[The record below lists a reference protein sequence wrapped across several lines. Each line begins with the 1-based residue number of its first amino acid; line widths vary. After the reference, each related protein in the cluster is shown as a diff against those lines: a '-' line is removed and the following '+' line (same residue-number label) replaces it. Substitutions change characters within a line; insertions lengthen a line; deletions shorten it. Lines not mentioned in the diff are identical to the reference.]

1 MSTITIRPVTK
12 EDEPKW
18 REHWEAY
25 NQFYKRTI
33 PEEVTA
39 TTFAR
44 FLDDSVPMYCA
55 VAVSSSSSSS
65 ASSGTAAPQQ
75 VGFATWFP
83 HMSTSSVAPK
93 VYLNDLFVD
102 PGTRCGGVGGRLIDH
117 VVDHARGVLGADSIY
132 WLTQHFNHAAQLLY
146 VKKATKSDF
155 VHYTKKL

>member
-1 MSTITIRPVTK
+1 MSTITIRPVSK

-55 VAVSSSSSSS
+55 VAV
-65 ASSGTAAPQQ
+65 
-75 VGFATWFP
+75 GFATWFP
-83 HMSTSSVAPK
+83 HMSTSSIAPK

>member
-1 MSTITIRPVTK
+1 MSVTIRPVTK

-18 REHWEAY
+18 REHWAAY
-25 NQFYKRTI
+25 NDFYQRTI

-55 VAVSSSSSSS
+55 VAVSPPSSTTSTD
-65 ASSGTAAPQQ
+65 GTMPPTL

-83 HMSTSSVAPK
+83 HMSTASIAPK

-102 PGTRCGGVGGRLIDH
+102 PGVRSGGVGGRLIDH

>member
-1 MSTITIRPVTK
+1 MSVTIRPVTK
-12 EDEPKW
+12 EDEPQW
-18 REHWEAY
+18 REHWESY

-33 PEEVTA
+33 PEQVTA

-44 FLDDSVPMYCA
+44 FLDASVPMHCA
-55 VAVSSSSSSS
+55 VAVSSSSSSTPEDKKI
-65 ASSGTAAPQQ
+65 A
-75 VGFATWFP
+75 GFATWFP
-83 HMSTSSVAPK
+83 HLSTSSVAPK

-102 PGTRCGGVGGRLIDH
+102 PSARCGGVGGRLIDY
-117 VVDHARGVLGADSIY
+117 VVDHARDVLGADSVY

>member
-1 MSTITIRPVTK
+1 MSVTIRPVTK
-12 EDEPKW
+12 EDEPQW
-18 REHWEAY
+18 REHWESY

-44 FLDDSVPMYCA
+44 FLDASVPMHCA
-55 VAVSSSSSSS
+55 VAVSSTSPDDKI
-65 ASSGTAAPQQ
+65 A
-75 VGFATWFP
+75 GFATWFP

-102 PGTRCGGVGGRLIDH
+102 PSARCGGVGGRLIDH
-117 VVDHARGVLGADSIY
+117 VVDHARDVLGADSVY